1 MRVLFLT
8 QYPKIAPS
16 PRYRVYQLVSWLEHH
31 GVKCDVRPLID
42 EAAYLKSRQRGKT
55 LWKAGLMAAAFA
67 KRMKLAKRAAEY
79 DLVYV
84 LKGAFMYGPPIVERR
99 IRKSGVPM
107 IFDFDDAIYIHK
119 GSTTNGIM
127 DRFRSTDRIPET
139 IAMVDRVVVPND
151 YLADYSRQL
160 NSKVTVVAEAEDTDR
175 FTVRPAHRRTE
186 KMIVGWI
193 GSPSTVKYLKLIENA
208 LREIC
213 RRHPHVVV
221 RSVGGHFE
229 ADGVRV
235 ENIPWSFD
243 REVQNF
249 HALDIGIMPL
259 PMEEWSKGKSGC
271 KLRQYMASGVPGVA
285 TKIGYNCELVD
296 HEKNG
301 LLAESE
307 TEWVAALDRLI
318 VDHELRNRLAKAARQ
333 SVVERFSI
341 PVIGPKLIA
350 AFEETIRQ
358 KASVAP

>member
-1 MRVLFLT
+1 MRILFLT
-8 QYPKIAPS
+8 QYPRIAPS
-16 PRYRVYQLVSWLEHH
+16 PRYRVYQLVPWLEQN
-31 GVKCDVRPLID
+31 GVECDVRPLID
-42 EAAYLKSRQRGKT
+42 QAAYLKSRKKGNT
-55 LWKAGLMAAAFA
+55 LWKAGLMASAFA
-67 KRMKLAKRAAEY
+67 KRMKLAKRAVEY

-119 GSTTNGIM
+119 GSTNNGIM

-160 NSKVTVVAEAEDTDR
+160 NSQVTVVAEAEDTDR
-175 FTVRPAHRRTE
+175 FTVRPDHRPT
-186 KMIVGWI
+186 KKIVIGWI

-213 RRHPHVVV
+213 HRHPEVVI

-229 ADGVRV
+229 AGGVRV
-235 ENIPWSFD
+235 ENVPWSFD
-243 REVQNF
+243 REVENF
-249 HALDIGIMPL
+249 HGLDIGIMPL

-296 HEKNG
+296 HDKNG
-301 LLAESE
+301 LLVE
-307 TEWVAALDRLI
+307 TEAEWVEALDRLI
-318 VDHELRNRLAKAARQ
+318 VDHELRNRLAKAARR
-333 SVVERFSI
+333 SVEERFSI
-341 PVIGPKLIA
+341 PIIGPKLKS
-350 AFEETIRQ
+350 AFEETIQQ
-358 KASVAP
+358 KRKVKP